1 MWERFFRRGICPDD
15 DAGRG
20 VGIMKMTGFC
30 GEQKPVFCGRFSF
43 LKWKFLKNHLTFY
56 SICAIMEK
64 QTFCNKKETE
74 E

>member
-1 MWERFFRRGICPDD
+1 ME
-15 DAGRG
+15 
-20 VGIMKMTGFC
+20 MTGFC

-64 QTFCNKKETE
+64 QKKIQKEMQE
-74 E
+74 EGSVKI

>member
-1 MWERFFRRGICPDD
+1 MEM
-15 DAGRG
+15 A
-20 VGIMKMTGFC
+20 GFC

-43 LKWKFLKNHLTFY
+43 WEWKFLKNHLTFY

-64 QTFCNKKETE
+64 QIFCNKKETE

>member
-1 MWERFFRRGICPDD
+1 ME
-15 DAGRG
+15 
-20 VGIMKMTGFC
+20 MTGFC

-43 LKWKFLKNHLTFY
+43 WEWKFLKNHLTFY